1 MNEYKIIYYDDK
13 FCLIALNTMYDVGSI
28 IKKIIMSKIEN
39 TNFSGLLVFDLLL
52 SSLSFED
59 ENRFKCFDVNNGKV
73 EFSNKN
79 RKNCLSKEQEHEFNT
94 YYLNNTCLLKNSL
107 LLDFIDYP

>member
-1 MNEYKIIYYDDK
+1 MNEYKIIYHDDK
-13 FCLIALNTMYDVGSI
+13 FCLIALNTVYDVGSI

-39 TNFSGLLVFDLLL
+39 TNFNGLLVFDLLL

-59 ENRFKCFDVNNGKV
+59 ENRFKYFDVKNGKV
-73 EFSNKN
+73 EFSDKK
-79 RKNCLSKEQEHEFNT
+79 RKYCLSKEQEEKFNT
-94 YYLNNTCLLKNSL
+94 YYLNNICLLRNSL

>member
-1 MNEYKIIYYDDK
+1 MNEYKIIYYDDN
-13 FCLIALNTMYDVGSI
+13 FCLIALNTVYDVGST

-59 ENRFKCFDVNNGKV
+59 ENRFKYFDVNNGKV

-79 RKNCLSKEQEHEFNT
+79 RNYCLSKEQEQKFNT